1 MGHGACDERAW
12 GMSIAIALHLQGK
25 RVLII
30 GGGAVALRKARQFAD
45 EQALVTVLAPSFIS
59 AFDALAVRRISAGYA
74 RACLRGYLLVYAAS
88 DDAEL
93 NAQIVQD
100 AGEEGI
106 LCGSATQCAHATFTS
121 MRQADAQTY
130 TLALSTHAHAIALGG
145 QMLADAQASIDARH
159 GSRLA
164 LLAFLHEA
172 MGERYGP
179 IRALLSRM
187 EEEKLALFA
196 DMLRKGKVQVFVFHG
211 TDSPRALA
219 HLRQTFQGSGTDHM
233 RCFCFASRRVIARC
247 PQVLSLDELTAFVKA
262 ASGLLTVHVQLA
274 FVQRRQL
281 YAQAKDALSAL
292 GEIAPFWLD
301 EEALEEMVRYAEQKA
316 SKARCLFITHHP
328 FAQLSAM
335 AKAHGALCLS
345 LRDPL
350 PAVQGEIMLFPV
362 FMTYGEHVRNDL
374 FAGEC
379 SIVAALRG
387 RGCTVLA
394 HDQALSEQEWA
405 IRRLLALPACT

>member
-1 MGHGACDERAW
+1 
-12 GMSIAIALHLQGK
+12 MSIAIALHLQGK

-93 NAQIVQD
+93 NAQIVRD

-106 LCGSATQCAHATFTS
+106 LCGSATQCAHVTFTS

-172 MGERYGP
+172 MGEWYGP

-211 TDSPRALA
+211 T
-219 HLRQTFQGSGTDHM
+219 
-233 RCFCFASRRVIARC
+233 
-247 PQVLSLDELTAFVKA
+247 
-262 ASGLLTVHVQLA
+262 
-274 FVQRRQL
+274 
-281 YAQAKDALSAL
+281 
-292 GEIAPFWLD
+292 
-301 EEALEEMVRYAEQKA
+301 
-316 SKARCLFITHHP
+316 
-328 FAQLSAM
+328 
-335 AKAHGALCLS
+335 
-345 LRDPL
+345 
-350 PAVQGEIMLFPV
+350 
-362 FMTYGEHVRNDL
+362 
-374 FAGEC
+374 
-379 SIVAALRG
+379 
-387 RGCTVLA
+387 
-394 HDQALSEQEWA
+394 
-405 IRRLLALPACT
+405 

>member
-1 MGHGACDERAW
+1 
-12 GMSIAIALHLQGK
+12 MSIAIALHLQGK

-172 MGERYGP
+172 MGERYGS
-179 IRALLSRM
+179 IRALLSWM

-219 HLRQTFQGSGTDHM
+219 HLRQTFQGSGADHM

-262 ASGLLTVHVQLA
+262 ASGLLAVHVQLA
-274 FVQRRQL
+274 FV
-281 YAQAKDALSAL
+281 
-292 GEIAPFWLD
+292 
-301 EEALEEMVRYAEQKA
+301 
-316 SKARCLFITHHP
+316 
-328 FAQLSAM
+328 
-335 AKAHGALCLS
+335 
-345 LRDPL
+345 
-350 PAVQGEIMLFPV
+350 
-362 FMTYGEHVRNDL
+362 
-374 FAGEC
+374 
-379 SIVAALRG
+379 
-387 RGCTVLA
+387 
-394 HDQALSEQEWA
+394 
-405 IRRLLALPACT
+405 

>member
-1 MGHGACDERAW
+1 M
-12 GMSIAIALHLQGK
+12 
-25 RVLII
+25 
-30 GGGAVALRKARQFAD
+30 
-45 EQALVTVLAPSFIS
+45 
-59 AFDALAVRRISAGYA
+59 
-74 RACLRGYLLVYAAS
+74 
-88 DDAEL
+88 
-93 NAQIVQD
+93 
-100 AGEEGI
+100 
-106 LCGSATQCAHATFTS
+106 
-121 MRQADAQTY
+121 
-130 TLALSTHAHAIALGG
+130 
-145 QMLADAQASIDARH
+145 
-159 GSRLA
+159 
-164 LLAFLHEA
+164 
-172 MGERYGP
+172 
-179 IRALLSRM
+179 
-187 EEEKLALFA
+187 
-196 DMLRKGKVQVFVFHG
+196 FVFHG

-219 HLRQTFQGSGTDHM
+219 HLRQTFQGSGADHV

-247 PQVLSLDELTAFVKA
+247 PQVLSLDELTAFEEGPRA
-262 ASGLLTVHVQLA
+262 ACSPFVHVQLA

-374 FAGEC
+374 FSGNARSPLCCEAEGARC
-379 SIVAALRG
+379 SL
-387 RGCTVLA
+387 T
-394 HDQALSEQEWA
+394 
-405 IRRLLALPACT
+405 IRRLASRNGRSAACWLCPHYSAAGSCGLPGFYV